1 MKKSWLAL
9 LAVPVV
15 AYPAAAWYFGA
26 QVQSTL
32 DAQYKHAQT
41 LPYAKIVER
50 TYARGVFKSSESVTI
65 ELFGDMMRAIHQAT
79 AGSADGVPGQAVR
92 IRISSQIAHGPFA
105 GGALAAAV
113 VDSALVLDAD
123 TQAKAA
129 TLLGDLPPLSSH
141 TVFDFDGSG
150 TASVVSPAFSAQFAN
165 PETGKPVTI
174 AWEGITA
181 DVDFAPNM
189 VRYSL
194 RGAAPKFEVKD
205 AAGSHMVMTGMRF
218 SGDLQRIFD
227 DEPLLFAGSQRF
239 AIDEMQMNMAGAQER
254 RAALKRISYDID
266 MPVTGDF
273 IDIAARMGAEVV
285 DIGGIDYGPAHY
297 DLSLKHL
304 HARSIAKLYRVML
317 DAYSSPAMIDPKSD
331 PGLALAP
338 LAQPAMALLAHN
350 PSFQLDRLS
359 FTTPHGDAHLDLHAS
374 APGIAPAAMSNP
386 GMIMAVLE
394 AGANIAVPEAL
405 LLGMF
410 KERAGAQMAAMSKT
424 GSVSEQDMQVLVAQL
439 ESQLQQLS
447 GQGFITRENG
457 VVKSTATL
465 RAGQLSFN
473 GRPFNPM
480 TMQ

>member
-15 AYPAAAWYFGA
+15 AYPAAAWYLGA

-150 TASVVSPAFSAQFAN
+150 TASVVSPAFSAQFDN
-165 PETGKPVTI
+165 PDTGKPVTI

-205 AAGSHMVMTGMRF
+205 AAGSHMVVTGMRF

-338 LAQPAMALLAHN
+338 LAQP
-350 PSFQLDRLS
+350 
-359 FTTPHGDAHLDLHAS
+359 
-374 APGIAPAAMSNP
+374 GIAPAAMSNP

-480 TMQ
+480 IMQ